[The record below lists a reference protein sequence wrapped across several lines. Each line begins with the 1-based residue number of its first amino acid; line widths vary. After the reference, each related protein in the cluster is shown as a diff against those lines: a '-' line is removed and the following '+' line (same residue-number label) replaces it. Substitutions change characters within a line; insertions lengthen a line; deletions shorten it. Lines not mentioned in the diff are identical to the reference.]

1 MPALKK
7 ILVIDDNPKILE
19 DALPLYDYEVEIAT
33 DGLKAMNILSNNSNF
48 DIILLDV
55 MMPNM
60 SGWDVLKEI
69 RKNEDTKDIPVIMIT
84 AISNEEKIVKGLK
97 DGADDYIV
105 KPFVI
110 PNLLAR
116 IEAVLRR
123 CSRVKRES
131 LQINVDNV
139 KEINNEITKK
149 ESAVLELLTKGLD
162 NKEIATK
169 LNITELTVKTHLRNI
184 YKKLN
189 VKNRTQLVLMAMQ
202 LTSK

>member
-1 MPALKK
+1 MPPIK
-7 ILVIDDNPKILE
+7 ILVIDDNPKLLK
-19 DALPLYDYEVEIAT
+19 DALALYDYEVEVAV
-33 DGLKAMNILSNNSNF
+33 DGLKAMEIISKNTDF

-60 SGWDVLKEI
+60 SGWDVLKEV
-69 RKNEDTKDIPVIMIT
+69 RKNENTKDIPVIMIT
-84 AISNEEKIVKGLK
+84 AINDETKIVKGLK
-97 DGADDYIV
+97 EGADDYIV
-105 KPFVI
+105 KPVVI

-123 CSRVKRES
+123 CNRTK
-131 LQINVDNV
+131 NDNV
-139 KEINNEITKK
+139 QVNLKNINTEGNEITKK
-149 ESAVLELLTKGLD
+149 EYAIIELLTKGLD
-162 NKEIATK
+162 NKEIADK

-202 LTSK
+202 LNTK

>member
-1 MPALKK
+1 MTALGK
-7 ILVIDDNPKILE
+7 ILIIDDNPKILE
-19 DALPLYDYEVEIAT
+19 DALPLYDYETRTAT
-33 DGLKAMNILSNNSNF
+33 DGLKAMEILSQNTNF

-69 RKNEDTKDIPVIMIT
+69 RQNDKTKDIPIIMIT
-84 AISNEEKIVKGLK
+84 AINDETKIVKGLK
-97 DGADDYIV
+97 AGADDYIV
-105 KPFVI
+105 KPFVL

-123 CSRVKRES
+123 CKNTKNENI
-131 LQINVDNV
+131 QIST
-139 KEINNEITKK
+139 NNAKAMNSELTPK
-149 ESAVLELLTKGLD
+149 ESSIVEFLVKGLD
-162 NKEIATK
+162 NKEIAAK

-189 VKNRTQLVLMAMQ
+189 VKNRTQLVLMVMQ
-202 LTSK
+202 LNSK

>member
-1 MPALKK
+1 MSALKK

-19 DALPLYDYEVEIAT
+19 DALPLYDYEVETAT
-33 DGLKAMNILSNNSNF
+33 DGLKAMNILSNNSDF

-202 LTSK
+202 LNSK

>member
-1 MPALKK
+1 MTALKK

-19 DALPLYDYEVEIAT
+19 DALPLYDYEVETAT
-33 DGLKAMNILSNNSNF
+33 DGLKAMKILSNDSDF

-60 SGWDVLKEI
+60 SGWEVLKEI
-69 RKNEDTKDIPVIMIT
+69 RKDERTKDIPVIMIT

-105 KPFVI
+105 KPFVL

-123 CSRVKRES
+123 CNRVKDKS
-131 LQINVDNV
+131 IQININNV
-139 KEINNEITKK
+139 KEVSNEITKK
-149 ESAVLELLTKGLD
+149 ESSVLEFLIKGLD
-162 NKEIATK
+162 NKEIAAK

-189 VKNRTQLVLMAMQ
+189 VKNRTQLVLTAMQ
-202 LTSK
+202 LNLK

>member
-1 MPALKK
+1 MPPIK
-7 ILVIDDNPKILE
+7 ILVIDDNPKLLK
-19 DALPLYDYEVEIAT
+19 DALALYDYEVEVAV
-33 DGLKAMNILSNNSNF
+33 DGLKAMEIISKNTDF

-60 SGWDVLKEI
+60 SGWDVLKEV
-69 RKNEDTKDIPVIMIT
+69 RKNENTKDIPVIMIT
-84 AISNEEKIVKGLK
+84 AINDETKIVKGLK
-97 DGADDYIV
+97 EGADDYIV
-105 KPFVI
+105 KPVVI

-123 CSRVKRES
+123 CNRAK
-131 LQINVDNV
+131 NDNV
-139 KEINNEITKK
+139 QVNLKNINTEGNEITKK
-149 ESAVLELLTKGLD
+149 EYAIIELLTKGLD
-162 NKEIATK
+162 NKEIADK

-202 LTSK
+202 LNTK

>member
-19 DALPLYDYEVEIAT
+19 DALPLYDYEVETAT
-33 DGLKAMNILSNNSNF
+33 DGLKAMNVLSNNSDF

-105 KPFVI
+105 KPVVI

-123 CSRVKRES
+123 CNRVKRES

-202 LTSK
+202 LNSK

>member
-1 MPALKK
+1 MTALKK

-19 DALPLYDYEVEIAT
+19 DALPLYDYEVETAT
-33 DGLKAMNILSNNSNF
+33 DGLKAMKILLNNSDF

-69 RKNEDTKDIPVIMIT
+69 RKHESTKDIPVIMIT

-97 DGADDYIV
+97 EGADDYIV
-105 KPFVI
+105 KPFVL

-123 CSRVKRES
+123 CNRAKDKSI
-131 LQINVDNV
+131 QINTSNV
-139 KEINNEITKK
+139 KNMSNEITKK
-149 ESAVLELLTKGLD
+149 ESSVLEFLIKGLD
-162 NKEIATK
+162 NKEIAAK

-189 VKNRTQLVLMAMQ
+189 VKNRTQLVLTAMQ
-202 LTSK
+202 LDLK